1 MNAANDWWC
10 ASTQAFRPFER
21 AQPPFPYFHD
31 ASPFVC
37 TYNLSILDCLRGM
50 RKAFECKFFSF
61 DKFDI
66 NEYEYFEKVENGDL
80 NWLHYGRF
88 LAFAGPHET
97 RQMTAEG
104 YHTLCPDD
112 YIPYFKKKGVS
123 LVIRLNKKYY
133 NQKRFTNAGID
144 HLDLYY
150 MDGSTPPKH
159 ILEKFIQAC
168 ENAKGAI
175 AVHCKAGLGRTGTC
189 IGAYMMKHHKF
200 TAGECVVTTV
210 VHWNRVHDSWWLL
223 RSRNHWV
230 VPHLPPWQYHWP
242 TAAVHE
248 GNRAE
253 NVEGWRPVLRQQT
266 QLRYRRSNRRRWRGS
281 RVWGGFKLSTHR
293 RSVVV
298 GRCPV
303 WPPVRTLPWHT
314 H

>member
-1 MNAANDWWC
+1 MWLALTSLRC
-10 ASTQAFRPFER
+10 ARPQAFRPFER

-50 RKAFECKFFSF
+50 KKAHECGFFSF

-80 NWLHYGRF
+80 NWLHFGRF
-88 LAFAGPHET
+88 LAFAGPHEV

-133 NQKRFTNAGID
+133 NQKRFMNAGIN
-144 HLDLYY
+144 HVDLYY

-159 ILEKFIQAC
+159 ILEKFIEVC
-168 ENAKGAI
+168 EQAKGAI

-200 TAGECVVTTV
+200 TAGALPL
-210 VHWNRVHDSWWLL
+210 WLGFT
-223 RSRNHWV
+223 
-230 VPHLPPWQYHWP
+230 PDTYCTWP
-242 TAAVHE
+242 TP
-248 GNRAE
+248 RALRWW
-253 NVEGWRPVLRQQT
+253 VPRRAWPDKCGARRVLHLVPQRKS
-266 QLRYRRSNRRRWRGS
+266 LAGSASVGLVASSARS
-281 RVWGGFKLSTHR
+281 ST
-293 RSVVV
+293 S
-298 GRCPV
+298 
-303 WPPVRTLPWHT
+303 
-314 H
+314 